1 METLPAPEP
10 ERYGDHDAWYLAA
23 LEDGF
28 FRRVFVVEYRAWRS
42 RIRDLVRDQLSGL
55 GLDSDL
61 WRPAEEARDAA
72 AFVFQVRL
80 LLADELDCELAP
92 EVWTTLQELAAVAE
106 AISES
111 SRAARLE
118 LAERY
123 PDYFSDLD
131 VLRRRRPDGPADP
144 LPRPGFAGLR
154 DRYRLLERL
163 SLSNGIALG
172 CQAMTLARSSR
183 MCLTKSL
190 LCRCS
195 ISVSNSLLCWRRRS
209 DCVSVSEKQFAMEE
223 SLRMEVLCFI
233 SLSIE

>member
-1 METLPAPEP
+1 MSRVVLPADADTVAGALADITHRRAYVGALVAAMEALPAPEP

-23 LEDGF
+23 LEDGL

-80 LLADELDCELAP
+80 LLGDELDCELGA
-92 EVWTTLQELAAVAE
+92 EIWTGLQELAAVAE
-106 AISES
+106 AIAES

-131 VLRRRRPDGPADP
+131 VFGDGDPTGRLTLSHDLALRAFKTATAFWKA
-144 LPRPGFAGLR
+144 LP
-154 DRYRLLERL
+154 YRT
-163 SLSNGIALG
+163 A
-172 CQAMTLARSSR
+172 
-183 MCLTKSL
+183 
-190 LCRCS
+190 
-195 ISVSNSLLCWRRRS
+195 
-209 DCVSVSEKQFAMEE
+209 
-223 SLRMEVLCFI
+223 
-233 SLSIE
+233 

>member
-1 METLPAPEP
+1 MSRVVLPADADAVAGALADIRHRRSYVEALVAAMETLPAPEP

-80 LLADELDCELAP
+80 LLADELDCELDP

-131 VLRRRRPDGPADP
+131 VFGDGDPTGRLTLSHDLALRAFDTVTAFWNAFP
-144 LPRPGFAGLR
+144 
-154 DRYRLLERL
+154 YRT
-163 SLSNGIALG
+163 A
-172 CQAMTLARSSR
+172 
-183 MCLTKSL
+183 
-190 LCRCS
+190 
-195 ISVSNSLLCWRRRS
+195 
-209 DCVSVSEKQFAMEE
+209 
-223 SLRMEVLCFI
+223 
-233 SLSIE
+233 

>member
-1 METLPAPEP
+1 MSRVVLPADADTVAGALADIRHRRSYVEALVAAMETLPAPEP

-80 LLADELDCELAP
+80 LLADELDCELDP

-131 VLRRRRPDGPADP
+131 VFGDGDP
-144 LPRPGFAGLR
+144 TG
-154 DRYRLLERL
+154 RLTLSHDL
-163 SLSNGIALG
+163 SLRAFETVTAFWNAFPYRT
-172 CQAMTLARSSR
+172 A
-183 MCLTKSL
+183 
-190 LCRCS
+190 
-195 ISVSNSLLCWRRRS
+195 
-209 DCVSVSEKQFAMEE
+209 
-223 SLRMEVLCFI
+223 
-233 SLSIE
+233 